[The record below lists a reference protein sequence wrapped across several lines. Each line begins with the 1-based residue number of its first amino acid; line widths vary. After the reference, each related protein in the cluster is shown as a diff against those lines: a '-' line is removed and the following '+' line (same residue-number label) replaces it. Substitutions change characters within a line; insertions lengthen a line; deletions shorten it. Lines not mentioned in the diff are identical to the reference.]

1 MLSGG
6 SVVVPSTSV
15 YGKPFDKRCRDLMA
29 YKYKFG
35 NCRIPNSMPE
45 YKKLA
50 YWCGT
55 VRTAYNNIQS
65 GKKPGNFKL
74 TADRMERLEDIGF
87 DFEWSPAPPKKRHK
101 DVWFF
106 RPPNLDLFENWNGPV
121 T

>member
-1 MLSGG
+1 
-6 SVVVPSTSV
+6 
-15 YGKPFDKRCRDLMA
+15 MA

-50 YWCGT
+50 T

-74 TADRMERLEDIGF
+74 TTDRMERLEDIGF
-87 DFEWSPAPPKKRHK
+87 DFEWSPAPPKKGTRMFGSFDHQILTCSK
-101 DVWFF
+101 TGMV
-106 RPPNLDLFENWNGPV
+106 L
-121 T
+121 